1 MKILS
6 LDPDFILKAEEKFK
20 FTALSLL
27 LIELEKDPAY
37 IVKIPIFFDATC
49 SGIQHLAGLMRDEEL
64 SREVNLGE
72 QSEEDPVTDIYSK
85 LANPINEEI
94 RRIGLEEIKYI
105 NLKEV
110 KLPRNVL
117 KRPIMTKTYSVTI
130 YGIFEQL
137 IEHFPTKKCVI
148 GNKNVTYYL
157 VPSIYKG
164 INC

>member
-72 QSEEDPVTDIYSK
+72 QSEEDPVADIYSK
-85 LANPINEEI
+85 LANPINE
-94 RRIGLEEIKYI
+94 
-105 NLKEV
+105 
-110 KLPRNVL
+110 
-117 KRPIMTKTYSVTI
+117 
-130 YGIFEQL
+130 
-137 IEHFPTKKCVI
+137 
-148 GNKNVTYYL
+148 
-157 VPSIYKG
+157 
-164 INC
+164 